1 MGDTSATNADDTSHE
16 ILTSALGL
24 LTATFYDD
32 HGALFVVS
40 METVVKG
47 SSHTAGAAVGQVA
60 TSYQP
65 PPKHIGFDR
74 K

>member
-1 MGDTSATNADDTSHE
+1 LGGDESYRSASDVVLIETIVE
-16 ILTSALGL
+16 GIKPYSA
-24 LTATFYDD
+24 
-32 HGALFVVS
+32 
-40 METVVKG
+40 E
-47 SSHTAGAAVGQVA
+47 AAVGQVA